1 MYDVC
6 GAVVTYMLMEDI
18 VEFCTIED
26 AEHVFYYLETRIEA
40 LRSLYA
46 NFEKSPAKMAAL
58 RILNQLSRRC
68 APYRSSLSR
77 HGIEQTSLND
87 PVCMRLGFL
96 ASQGGFSH
104 GLRRRPLRGCSGCSP
119 WGASRFAPPPLWSC
133 TAGCTLP
140 TALQSR

>member
-1 MYDVC
+1 MQC
-6 GAVVTYMLMEDI
+6 THRLSPAVLTYTLMEDV

-68 APYRSSLSR
+68 APRCSSPS
-77 HGIEQTSLND
+77 EPQQT
-87 PVCMRLGFL
+87 P
-96 ASQGGFSH
+96 
-104 GLRRRPLRGCSGCSP
+104 
-119 WGASRFAPPPLWSC
+119 
-133 TAGCTLP
+133 
-140 TALQSR
+140 